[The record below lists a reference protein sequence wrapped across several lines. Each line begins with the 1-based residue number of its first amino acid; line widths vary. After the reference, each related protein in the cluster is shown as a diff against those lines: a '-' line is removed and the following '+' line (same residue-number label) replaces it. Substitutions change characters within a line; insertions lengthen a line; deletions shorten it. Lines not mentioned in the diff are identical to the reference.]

1 MQAETPKKFQGKKL
15 INIFAGLSERSGTSI
30 FDHQADYFR
39 ERRTTSF
46 GIDDILGDSFGKRK
60 LFEYED
66 LSDEG
71 DLAEHIRSDSNDSAI
86 YATSE
91 GPSKNSDKGT
101 NSLKFYSKVP
111 RTNFKN
117 RF

>member
-1 MQAETPKKFQGKKL
+1 MVRNF
-15 INIFAGLSERSGTSI
+15 IFSV

-46 GIDDILGDSFGKRK
+46 GIDDILGDGFGKRK

-71 DLAEHIRSDSNDSAI
+71 DISEHIRLDSNDSAT

-91 GPSKNSDKGT
+91 GPSKNSDKGIR
-101 NSLKFYSKVP
+101 LVLQAH
-111 RTNFKN
+111 
-117 RF
+117 